1 MGRRSAM
8 VLTRRLLMDISEE
21 DAKKILQFKLAAE
34 AYAAA
39 AAQFRLAAE
48 HLQQGDIEGSLADNR
63 SALAIVE
70 KQRSVSHKPPARPR
84 PAVSAR
90 VLTVRHPI
98 VEYLKFL
105 LPALLLL
112 VFLLYM
118 VLSGSTGDITKRY
131 SNMTA
136 DQAARVT
143 AYPERYVPS
152 RKGM

>member
-1 MGRRSAM
+1 MGNRSAM
-8 VLTRRLLMDISEE
+8 ARTRRLVMDISEE

-34 AYAAA
+34 AYEAA

-48 HLQQGDIEGSLADNR
+48 HLQQGDTEASLADNR

-70 KQRSVSHKPPARPR
+70 KQRSASHKPPARPR
-84 PAVSAR
+84 PVPSAR
-90 VLTVRHPI
+90 VLVVKNPI

-105 LPALLLL
+105 LPAFLLL

-131 SNMTA
+131 STMTTGE
-136 DQAARVT
+136 AARAT
-143 AYPERYVPS
+143 SYPERWVPS
-152 RKGM
+152 RKGL

>member
-1 MGRRSAM
+1 MW
-8 VLTRRLLMDISEE
+8 
-21 DAKKILQFKLAAE
+21 E
-34 AYAAA
+34 AC
-39 AAQFRLAAE
+39 
-48 HLQQGDIEGSLADNR
+48 
-63 SALAIVE
+63 
-70 KQRSVSHKPPARPR
+70 
-84 PAVSAR
+84 
-90 VLTVRHPI
+90 
-98 VEYLKFL
+98 KFL